1 MRALQALRLVL
12 AAIVT
17 VTACSGPGP
26 AGHGKPRTAPLAS
39 PQTVG
44 CDQIIQQAGQ
54 PGGRLVLG
62 VLAVPRPTWSRPPR
76 PRPGHG
82 PSSPNGGSPSGRQP
96 GRADH
101 RSGDVAAPRRHR
113 LGKQSRRRHP
123 VNRAGNPDRMA
134 AGELGRLPPG
144 TGTGCRPHARRPL
157 MTLSP
162 LAVSCSTCSPETV
175 TPSSWRA
182 SLRLCTRGTTLS
194 PARCSSALPRTR
206 WTGAGPAGLTR
217 CAWRATRTVPA
228 RVRLPR
234 PGQQEVPVCGAGR
247 GCRPRR
253 DRTGLAR

>member
-1 MRALQALRLVL
+1 MGNRGPRRSLRLRPWAVTRSFSRQASR
-12 AAIVT
+12 AAGS
-17 VTACSGPGP
+17 CSVCSQCPGP
-26 AGHGKPRTAPLAS
+26 PGAGRP
-39 PQTVG
+39 
-44 CDQIIQQAGQ
+44 DAGPAMGLLRQ
-54 PGGRLVLG
+54 MGDRHPGLE
-62 VLAVPRPTWSRPPR
+62 
-76 PRPGHG
+76 
-82 PSSPNGGSPSGRQP
+82 QP

-134 AGELGRLPPG
+134 AGELGRLPPALEQAAA
-144 TGTGCRPHARRPL
+144 RMHADRWWTP
-157 MTLSP
+157 LSP

-194 PARCSSALPRTR
+194 PARCSSSALPRTR

-217 CAWRATRTVPA
+217 CAWRATRTGPA

-234 PGQQEVPVCGAGR
+234 PGQQEVSVCGAGR